1 MGEDYNPTAWSI
13 VGPAAIDK
21 VLKMSCPQLIHSANY
36 RAEPFS
42 NCHGITVF
50 SYDFFYPYY
59 YTEIEDIFSAP
70 TVDFDLGRP
79 YAYHMWDFLSHNI
92 SIHKDTV
99 YEIVA
104 GAFCPTIHDT
114 YRDEFCVE
122 NKFELPW
129 Q

>member
-1 MGEDYNPTAWSI
+1 MGQDYNPTAWSI

-42 NCHGITVF
+42 NCH
-50 SYDFFYPYY
+50 
-59 YTEIEDIFSAP
+59 
-70 TVDFDLGRP
+70 DFDLGRP
-79 YAYHMWDFLSHNI
+79 YAYHMWNFLSHNI

-122 NKFELPW
+122 DKFELP
-129 Q
+129 